1 MLSFEYVGCFLSFAF
16 AGMMFAFSYAT
27 DVRQNLTEIN
37 QDMKSKKL
45 RSKVMDQLAELVLFT
60 QLRELS

>member
-16 AGMMFAFSYAT
+16 VGFSYAT